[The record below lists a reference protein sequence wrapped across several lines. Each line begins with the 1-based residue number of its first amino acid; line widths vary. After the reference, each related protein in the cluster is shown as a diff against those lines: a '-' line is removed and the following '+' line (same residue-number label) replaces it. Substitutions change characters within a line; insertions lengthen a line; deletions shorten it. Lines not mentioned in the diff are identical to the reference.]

1 MLSST
6 TDCNAAY
13 ELMGDASL
21 VHLKQGT
28 RAFLHST
35 PIYVWHGSEP
45 ATSSSTAGSSIPSEA
60 PSRIVS
66 HKLVRHFGSFG
77 SFTSNLRPYP
87 AETGALATA
96 PSQPKLRLFAT
107 ATQQPALR
115 ATCC

>member
-45 ATSSSTAGSSIPSEA
+45 ATSSSTAGSP
-60 PSRIVS
+60 
-66 HKLVRHFGSFG
+66 VRHRRGLFPTSSFG
-77 SFTSNLRPYP
+77 TFVTSNLRPYP
-87 AETGALATA
+87 ADTGALATA